1 VPLFR
6 CLYVLSDSD
15 CDHIAM
21 QLQDYV
27 SQLRDMPRSVGS
39 DTTIS
44 NTLGKACM
52 EPRIRGATPIGPFA
66 DEAAFSQWLRWP
78 DDPARRGHRIL
89 FTHADLNP
97 RNILVDYPEYWEY
110 TKALFEGFRWTKR
123 HNDMMYRI
131 FEKIGNYSREWD
143 IEQRAWATGDAV

>member
-1 VPLFR
+1 
-6 CLYVLSDSD
+6 
-15 CDHIAM
+15 M

-52 EPRIRGATPIGPFA
+52 EPRIRRATPIGPFA

-97 RNILVDYPEYWEY
+97 RNILVDKVTRADGSTGWAVTGIVDWENSGYYPEYWEY

-123 HNDMMYRI
+123 HNDMMHRI
-131 FEKIGNYSREWD
+131 FEKIGNYSRE
-143 IEQRAWATGDAV
+143 